1 MELMGVMYLVLGLT
15 FGLTTFVFIGVIAGK
30 DILMAFKRW
39 FNKKGCDVYIA
50 NTNRN
55 ISHYYLT
62 PKENVFKIKKLPY
75 ITNPDKT
82 MNYTDETK
90 LRIKDALLKKDERLK
105 KRITEYKIKQ
115 KDIQDKYNLAKSP
128 QLKFQLRSQYEYFES
143 LIVKLEN
150 QLRVK
155 QENYFKDK
163 RPAFFYM
170 ENDPIP
176 KDFYEYMSPMDCK
189 IVDNL
194 VSRAKSQPPNKKQES
209 DINTIKMLVVGAAIA
224 AAIAGFF
231 AFRNNSMIVELCRA
245 AGAACNI

>member
-1 MELMGVMYLVLGLT
+1 MELMGIMYLVLGLT
-15 FGLTTFVFIGVIAGK
+15 FGLTLFVFIGVIAGK

-39 FNKKGCDVYIA
+39 FDKKGCDVYVA

-55 ISHYYLT
+55 ISHYYLRA
-62 PKENVFKIKKLPY
+62 KENTFRINKLPY

-82 MNYTDETK
+82 MNLTEETK
-90 LRIKDALLKKDERLK
+90 LRIQDSLLKRKERINN
-105 KRITEYKIKQ
+105 RIKEYKGKQ
-115 KDIQDKYNLAKSP
+115 AEIEKKYNLTKTS
-128 QLKFQLRSQYEYFES
+128 QHKFQLKGQYEYFES
-143 LIVKLEN
+143 LIVKLTN

-176 KDFYEYMSPMDCK
+176 KDFYEYMSPMDSK

-194 VSRAKSQPPNKKQES
+194 VSRAKSQPPNKKQEN
-209 DINTIKMLVVGAAIA
+209 DINTIKMLVIAAAIA
-224 AAIAGFF
+224 AAVAAFF
-231 AFRNNSMIVELCRA
+231 AFKQDSMIGEICKTV
-245 AGAACNI
+245 GAACNM

>member
-1 MELMGVMYLVLGLT
+1 MDFVSIMYIVLGSTIGLT
-15 FGLTTFVFIGVIAGK
+15 FFILLLVVAGK
-30 DILMAFKRW
+30 DILMAFQRR
-39 FNKKGCDVYIA
+39 FNPRGCDVYVA

-62 PKENVFKIKKLPY
+62 PKEGVFKIKKLPY

-82 MNYTDETK
+82 MNLTEDTRD
-90 LRIKDALLKKDERLK
+90 RIKDSMFNKKE
-105 KRITEYKIKQ
+105 KIKARI
-115 KDIQDKYNLAKSP
+115 KEYESRQDEIDKLYRASKNP
-128 QLKFQLRSQYEYFES
+128 QQKFQFKSQYEHFES
-143 LIVKLEN
+143 LIVKLKN

-176 KDFYEYMSPMDCK
+176 KDFYEYMSPMDSK

-194 VSRAKSQPPNKKQES
+194 VSRAKSQPPNKKQET
-209 DINTIKMLVVGAAIA
+209 DINTIKLLVVAAAIA
-224 AAIAGFF
+224 ASIAAFF
-231 AFRNNSMIVELCRA
+231 AFKQDSMIGEICRA
-245 AGAACNI
+245 VGATCGM

>member
-1 MELMGVMYLVLGLT
+1 MELIGIMYLVLGLT
-15 FGLTTFVFIGVIAGK
+15 FGLTFFVFIGVIAGN

-39 FNKKGCDVYIA
+39 FDKKGCDVYVA

-55 ISHYYLT
+55 ISHYYMR
-62 PKENVFKIKKLPY
+62 PKEGVFKIRKLPY

-90 LRIKDALLKKDERLK
+90 KRIKDSLLKKDERIMGRIEEYTK
-105 KRITEYKIKQ
+105 K
-115 KDIQDKYNLAKSP
+115 QDEINKMYEASKNQS
-128 QLKFQLRSQYEYFES
+128 QKFQLKSQYEYFES
-143 LIVKLEN
+143 LIVKLKN

-176 KDFYEYMSPMDCK
+176 KDFYEYMSPMDSK

-194 VSRAKSQPPNKKQES
+194 VSRAKSQPPNKKQEK
-209 DINTIKMLVVGAAIA
+209 DIDTIKMLVVGAAIA
-224 AAIAGFF
+224 AAVAGFF
-231 AFRNNSMIVELCRA
+231 AFRNNSMIVEICRSL
-245 AGAACNI
+245 GAACKI

>member
-1 MELMGVMYLVLGLT
+1 MEIMGVMYLVLGLT
-15 FGLTTFVFIGVIAGK
+15 FGLTIFVFIAVIAGK

-39 FNKKGCDVYIA
+39 FDKKGCDVYVA

-55 ISHYYLT
+55 ITHYYLR
-62 PKENVFKIKKLPY
+62 PKESAFKIGKLPY
-75 ITNPDKT
+75 ITNPEKT
-82 MNYTDETK
+82 MNFTDDTK
-90 LRIKDALLKKDERLK
+90 LRISIALQDKAEKLKA
-105 KRITEYKIKQ
+105 RINEYKKKQ
-115 KDIQDKYNLAKSP
+115 KEITDMYNKSKAP
-128 QLKFQLRSQYEYFES
+128 QQKFQLKSQYEHFED
-143 LIVKLEN
+143 LIVKLTT

-194 VSRAKSQPPNKKQES
+194 VSRAKSQPPNKNAEHNI
-209 DINTIKMLVVGAAIA
+209 DIIKLWVIGAAIA
-224 AAIAGFF
+224 AAVAAFF
-231 AFRNNSMIVELCRA
+231 AFKQDSMIVEICKA
-245 AGAACNI
+245 VGATCGM

>member
-1 MELMGVMYLVLGLT
+1 MEFQGIIWIILGST
-15 FGLTTFVFIGVIAGK
+15 IGLSFFVILFVFAGK
-30 DILMAFKRW
+30 DILMALKRR
-39 FNKKGCDVYIA
+39 FSPLGCDVYVA

-62 PKENVFKIKKLPY
+62 PKEGVFKIKKLPY

-82 MNYTDETK
+82 MNLSEETRNKIDESITHK
-90 LRIKDALLKKDERLK
+90 KERIKNRVA
-105 KRITEYKIKQ
+105 EYKLKQ
-115 KDIQDKYNLAKSP
+115 KEIDGMYKKAKTT
-128 QLKFQLRSQYEYFES
+128 QQKFQLKGQYEHFES

-150 QLRVK
+150 QLRLK

-176 KDFYEYMSPMDCK
+176 KDFYEYMSPMDSK

-194 VSRAKSQPPNKKQES
+194 VSRAKSQPPNKKQEH
-209 DINTIKMLVVGAAIA
+209 DIDTIKMLVIGAAIA
-224 AAIAGFF
+224 AAVAAFFGFKQD
-231 AFRNNSMIVELCRA
+231 SMIGEICRTV
-245 AGAACNI
+245 GAACNM

>member
-1 MELMGVMYLVLGLT
+1 
-15 FGLTTFVFIGVIAGK
+15 

-39 FNKKGCDVYIA
+39 FDKKGCDVYVA

-55 ISHYYLT
+55 ITHYYLR
-62 PKENVFKIKKLPY
+62 PKENKFKIDKLPY

-82 MNYTDETK
+82 MNFTDDTK
-90 LRIKDALLKKDERLK
+90 LRINIALKDKAERLK
-105 KRITEYKIKQ
+105 ARIDEYKGKQ
-115 KDIQDKYNLAKSP
+115 KEITDMYNKSESP
-128 QLKFQLRSQYEYFES
+128 QQKFQLKSQYEHFED
-143 LIVKLEN
+143 LIIKLTA

-194 VSRAKSQPPNKKQES
+194 VSRAKSQPPNKKAER
-209 DINTIKMLVVGAAIA
+209 DIDTIKMLVIGAAIA
-224 AAIAGFF
+224 AAVAGFF
-231 AFRNNSMIVELCRA
+231 AFRNNSMIAEICRIT
-245 AGAACNI
+245 GAACNI

>member
-1 MELMGVMYLVLGLT
+1 MELMGIMYLVLGLT
-15 FGLTTFVFIGVIAGK
+15 FGLTIFVFIGVIAGK

-55 ISHYYLT
+55 IAHYYLT

-90 LRIKDALLKKDERLK
+90 LRIKDSLFNKDRKLNA
-105 KRITEYKIKQ
+105 RIVEYKKKQ
-115 KDIQDKYNLAKSP
+115 KEIQDMYDSSESP
-128 QLKFQLRSQYEYFES
+128 QQKFQLKSQYEHFES
-143 LIVKLEN
+143 LIVKLN
-150 QLRVK
+150 TQLRVK

-194 VSRAKSQPPNKKQES
+194 VSRAKSQPPNKKAER
-209 DINTIKMLVVGAAIA
+209 DIDTIKMLVVGAAIA

-231 AFRNNSMIVELCRA
+231 AFRNNSMIGEVCKA
-245 AGAACNI
+245 VGAACNI

>member
-1 MELMGVMYLVLGLT
+1 MELMGIMYLVLGLT
-15 FGLTTFVFIGVIAGK
+15 FGLTIFVFIGIIAGK

-39 FNKKGCDVYIA
+39 FDKKGCDVYVA

-55 ISHYYLT
+55 ISHYYLRA
-62 PKENVFKIKKLPY
+62 KENTFKIGKLPY

-82 MNYTDETK
+82 MNLTEETK
-90 LRIKDALLKKDERLK
+90 IRIKDSLLKREERLT
-105 KRITEYKIKQ
+105 KRILEYKRKQ
-115 KDIQDKYNLAKSP
+115 AEIQKKYNSSESP
-128 QLKFQLRSQYEYFES
+128 QHKFQLKGQHEYFES
-143 LIVKLEN
+143 MIVKLTN

-176 KDFYEYMSPMDCK
+176 KDFYEYMSPMDSK

-194 VSRAKSQPPNKKQES
+194 VSRAKSQPPNKKQER
-209 DINTIKMLVVGAAIA
+209 DIDTIKMLVVGAAIA

-231 AFRNNSMIVELCRA
+231 AFRNNSMIGEICRSV
-245 AGAACNI
+245 GAACNI